1 MDQKRSLTVREKNDE
16 YVDSFDRDMSFHPNF
31 EYFLSLVNTEITLE
45 VDKATTI
52 EFVDKILGFIQTKSI
67 KNIENTVKLSMII
80 EGKPSQ
86 AFLKSFEK

>member
-1 MDQKRSLTVREKNDE
+1 MDTICKLSKHVRKLLITSYMDQKRSLTVREKNDE

-52 EFVDKILGFIQTKSI
+52 EFVDKILGFI
-67 KNIENTVKLSMII
+67 
-80 EGKPSQ
+80 
-86 AFLKSFEK
+86 

>member
-1 MDQKRSLTVREKNDE
+1 MREKNID
-16 YVDSFDRDMSFHPNF
+16 YTNSYSDIDREINFHPNF

-52 EFVDKILGFIQTKSI
+52 EFVDKILIFIQTRSF
-67 KNIENTVKLSMII
+67 KNLENNVKLSMII

-86 AFLKSFEK
+86 AFLKSFET